1 MTAMEV
7 VAACALDAA
16 VGDPRIMPH
25 PVRWMGSLSGYVHRW
40 VRTLGM
46 GPRCASRRRRVLG
59 AGFADDGIHG
69 RLGFDRGWHGSP

>member
-7 VAACALDAA
+7 VAACVLDAA

-46 GPRCASRRRRVLG
+46 GPRSLRAAGAFLALG
-59 AGFADDGIHG
+59 LPTTAFI
-69 RLGFDRGWHGSP
+69 DRKSVV

>member
-25 PVRWMGSLSGYVHRW
+25 PCGGWAACQATCTVVC
-40 VRTLGM
+40 TLGM
-46 GPRCASRRRRVLG
+46 GPCSLRAAGAFLALG
-59 AGFADDGIHG
+59 LPDDGIHG